1 MHTNDRIRA
10 INLLTL
16 QVTTLAGSKQG
27 YKDGTGTD
35 AQFFHSAG
43 MCVHHR
49 DRQIFIADSGNNC
62 IRRVNINTGSI
73 TGIEYNSISDHDL
86 LAEVITFVGKRQA
99 GSQDGVGQSA
109 GLNNPQGL
117 CLDESRNILYIADT
131 VGHNVITYLLTVIVF

>member
-62 IRRVNINTGSI
+62 IRRVNINT
-73 TGIEYNSISDHDL
+73 
-86 LAEVITFVGKRQA
+86 AEVITFVGKRQA